1 MLKKLSHLFVQ
12 NLPSGV
18 WPLIHRCFHVSTV
31 TVIVK
36 GTVMEHGDDDGDE
49 AEGMVMK
56 RKVEGAKA
64 LVP

>member
-18 WPLIHRCFHVSTV
+18 WPLIHRCFLVSTV
-31 TVIVK
+31 TVTVK

-49 AEGMVMK
+49 AEGMVI
-56 RKVEGAKA
+56 
-64 LVP
+64 